1 MPTDSGQT
9 IPEFYEIRVK
19 GHLDAG
25 RAEWFD
31 GLSVT
36 NTESGEAILTGPI
49 VDQPALYGVLVK
61 IRDLGLPLLAVN
73 RIEPT
78 QAHFRQH
85 GLAGATPRVA
95 SLPGMSDE

>member
-1 MPTDSGQT
+1 MPTDPGQAT
-9 IPEFYEIRVK
+9 PEFYEIRVE
-19 GHLDAG
+19 GHLDRG

-36 NTESGEAILTGPI
+36 NTESGETILKGPL

-73 RIEPT
+73 RMEPVL
-78 QAHFRQH
+78 ARLRQH
-85 GLAGATPRVA
+85 GPSGTTPMVAG
-95 SLPGMSDE
+95 LPSKSDE